1 MKLYEESFKNDDTVL
16 YFDTDPIIF
25 ISKENHYEPELADYL
40 GKFTNEI
47 KCDNY
52 FEEFVSAGPKNYGYK
67 LNNGQTS
74 C

>member
-1 MKLYEESFKNDDTVL
+1 MKLYEEMFKSDDRVL
-16 YFDTDPIIF
+16 YFDADSIIF

-47 KCDNY
+47 KCDY
-52 FEEFVSAGPKNYGYK
+52 YIEEFVAGLKNYGYK